1 MFNPVISK
9 PIGRYF
15 CDGNG
20 RDVYIFK
27 QNTRNL
33 NIASSGIDLPN
44 ILRNETF
51 QMTGA
56 KTDKQNP
63 DISDKIRSNRNAI
76 IERNLIKRVF
86 YGNARGFSE
95 RRMSPKVKFMKRS
108 YEINPYT
115 LNDRISDKDKFS
127 YYYKSKYAITE
138 SNLIKGLN
146 TIAGFNPRYKY

>member
-1 MFNPVISK
+1 
-9 PIGRYF
+9 
-15 CDGNG
+15 
-20 RDVYIFK
+20 
-27 QNTRNL
+27 
-33 NIASSGIDLPN
+33 
-44 ILRNETF
+44 
-51 QMTGA
+51 MTGA

-86 YGNARGFSE
+86 YGNARGLSE

-138 SNLIKGLN
+138 SNLIKGVN